1 MLRLVGDMKGGD
13 GFDGEDEYAR
23 FRRRQRIHRIHLVG
37 NAETHRQLNRQEAQF
52 LQRRLARLSK
62 LAERIGS
69 AEAFNERRPVDGSH
83 GLHEV
88 FEDRPARR
96 IEHLAQRLGGFA
108 RRPSEVVRPRLFDS
122 AAYLLC
128 NLDPAAKEFH
138 WRQRCRTCP
147 EGLTRHRL

>member
-1 MLRLVGDMKGGD
+1 MEKDE
-13 GFDGEDEYAR
+13 FDFDDEYNQY
-23 FRRRQRIHRIHLVG
+23 RRRQRIHRMHLVG

-122 AAYLLC
+122 AADLLRD
-128 NLDPAAKEFH
+128 LDSTAKELNR
-138 WRQRCRTCP
+138 RQRIV
-147 EGLTRHRL
+147 